1 MLPKF
6 CFVLGKQFTVSLLK
20 ILQLFLLLALVVTL
34 VAGYQVEE
42 DEITFYLYNSEISD
56 LKLTKDNLCA
66 VDPNKDIHLVAHGRG
81 GNRNIS
87 FVTEATETYLQIGD
101 YNVIQVDWSK
111 LGAQPNYVPRDGSAD
126 AGTKHSSRYKTI
138 HNLVVF

>member
-6 CFVLGKQFTVSLLK
+6 C
-20 ILQLFLLLALVVTL
+20 LFLLGKNYFFIIQFLQLSLLLVLVLALA
-34 VAGYQVEE
+34 AGYQVEE
-42 DEITFYLYNSEISD
+42 DEITFYLYNSEVSD

-66 VDPNKDIHLVAHGRG
+66 VDPNKDIHFVAHGRG

-87 FVTEATETYLQIGD
+87 FVVEATEVYLEVGD

-111 LGAQPNYVPRDGSAD
+111 LGAQPDYIPRDGSAD
-126 AGTKHSSRYKTI
+126 AGIKHS
-138 HNLVVF
+138 NEL